1 MAEVFLAVGGR
12 RSLALWVCGITICLL
27 GCWSFG
33 DETPH
38 NLGDFQSH
46 GDVGLVAV
54 PGSAEFQPERAQ
66 YRIAGSGANVWGKE
80 DAFQF
85 LWKKT
90 SGDLAFSM
98 DVEWIGKGKVPHRK
112 ACAMVR
118 QDLEAD
124 SPYVD
129 VAIHGDGLIALQYRT
144 EKGALT
150 MDVQTPV
157 RAPATVKLE
166 RDGDVFTVSVAKN
179 GGPFQPV
186 GALSLALS
194 DPVYAGLA
202 VCSHSA
208 DVSETAVFS
217 HVAMNSRIAKPG
229 KKRVRETSLETLSIE
244 TGERKL
250 VFRERNS
257 FEAPNWSRDGKRFY
271 INRQG
276 AMFTIPVE
284 GGEPAPWTPAGSKIA
299 ITTMGLQRL
308 VSASL
313 AGRQVACVHVVRQ
326 ERPRAPAQQKCGAA
340 ADAACGRQAEGDR
353 RIVRRAGHDQRA
365 VLVTRQQARC
375 AGELSFRLAV
385 KSQEIIRRRC
395 HDSVAGVKASCSR
408 GAIRSVAGPATGRR
422 RRSPREALLGCSI

>member
-1 MAEVFLAVGGR
+1 MAEVFLAVGGS
-12 RSLALWVCGITICLL
+12 RSLALWVCGIIICLL

-33 DETPH
+33 DETPR

-124 SPYVD
+124 SPYVN
-129 VAIHGDGLIALQYRT
+129 VAVHGDGLIALQYRT

-150 MDVQTPV
+150 MDVQTPI

-217 HVAMNSRIAKPG
+217 HVTMNSRIAKPG

-250 VFRERNS
+250 VFRE
-257 FEAPNWSRDGKRFY
+257 
-271 INRQG
+271 
-276 AMFTIPVE
+276 
-284 GGEPAPWTPAGSKIA
+284 
-299 ITTMGLQRL
+299 
-308 VSASL
+308 
-313 AGRQVACVHVVRQ
+313 
-326 ERPRAPAQQKCGAA
+326 AQQLRGPQLVAR
-340 ADAACGRQAEGDR
+340 RQA
-353 RIVRRAGHDQRA
+353 VLHQSAGGHVHD
-365 VLVTRQQARC
+365 
-375 AGELSFRLAV
+375 
-385 KSQEIIRRRC
+385 
-395 HDSVAGVKASCSR
+395 
-408 GAIRSVAGPATGRR
+408 PRR
-422 RRSPREALLGCSI
+422 RRRARALDTGGIEDCNNDHGLTTTGFRIPRRTASGLCSCRTTRASKGTRPAEMWCCG